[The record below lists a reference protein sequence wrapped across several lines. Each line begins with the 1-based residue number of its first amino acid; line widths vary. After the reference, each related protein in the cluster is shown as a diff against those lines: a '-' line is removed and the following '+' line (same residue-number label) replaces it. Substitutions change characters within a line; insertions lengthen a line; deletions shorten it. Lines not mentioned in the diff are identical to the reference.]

1 MGKNYYAVLGLP
13 QNATTRQIRERFL
26 QMAREKHPD
35 RIRGPQKAKA
45 EIDFQDL
52 TQAFNVL
59 TDPERRRELDADLAR
74 PDYSTTISHS
84 AEAAKIYLQRGAA
97 AYREKHYS
105 EAVENFA
112 RATEEDPENPKTWY
126 HLAAA
131 GRHLPRWRPRARE
144 AAARACHLDSMN
156 VTYLK
161 LAGSLFAEGE
171 LHAQAAKY
179 YRSALDWGG
188 EDAEVEAAFEE
199 ALSAAKAERKK

>member
-1 MGKNYYAVLGLP
+1 MGKNYYTVLGLP

-35 RIRGPQKAKA
+35 RIRGPEKETA
-45 EIDFQDL
+45 EVEFQEI

-74 PDYSTTISHS
+74 PDYSSPQSHS
-84 AEAAKIYLQRGAA
+84 AEAAKVYLQRGTA
-97 AYREKHYS
+97 AYRDKSYKV
-105 EAVENFA
+105 AVDNFA
-112 RATEEDPENPKTWY
+112 RATVEDPDNPKTWY

-131 GRHLPRWRPRARE
+131 ARHLPRWRTRARE
-144 AAARACHLDSMN
+144 AVARACDLDSMN
-156 VTYLK
+156 VAYLK
-161 LAGSLFAEGE
+161 LAGNLFADGG

-188 EDAEVEAAFEE
+188 EDDEMQAAFEE
-199 ALSAAKAERKK
+199 ALAAAKASRN